1 MSAGASSSLLPVA
14 GEKRDWRPALEG
26 AVAAATVLLAA
37 LTFNRGYE
45 IVVLATTLAAIALV
59 AWIVV
64 QDLRSFT
71 IPDGAIVAMAALALD
86 VRVAAHDPALA
97 IGLDVLLTGG
107 VLLAFREI
115 YFRRRGFDGLGLG
128 DVKLAAAGGLLV
140 GAQAF
145 AFALLGASL
154 LALAGVAALHV
165 MARGRVAL
173 AGRKLAFGA
182 LLAPAIYLA
191 WLSQALPFLQGP

>member
-1 MSAGASSSLLPVA
+1 M
-14 GEKRDWRPALEG
+14 
-26 AVAAATVLLAA
+26 LAA

-45 IVVLATTLAAIALV
+45 IVVLATTLATIPLV

-71 IPDGAIVAMAALALD
+71 IPDGAIVALAALALA

-182 LLAPAIYLA
+182 LLAPAIHLA